1 MSANRILKKLAHAA
15 RVSLAILTAVPFSL
29 GGTLANAAPPNKEK
43 EKSQGRNSK
52 SPISPIKHVIVIVGE
67 NRSFDH
73 VFATY
78 KPKHGEQVDN
88 LLSKHIINEDG
99 TPGPKFWLATQYSA
113 DITGA
118 TEYQLSPTNKT
129 PYGILPAPLN
139 GGPTDVCNDNGI
151 CSLADAEAS
160 ENGLPNATYDG
171 YLTSGGTGLVGK
183 VPDTRIT
190 GVHAT
195 APYSSLPGGPFQ
207 LSNTKGADT
216 FCLLYTSPSPRDLS
230 TSRMPSSA

>member
-29 GGTLANAAPPNKEK
+29 GGTLANAAPPDK
-43 EKSQGRNSK
+43 KSQGKDSK

-118 TEYQLSPTNKT
+118 TEFQLSPANKT
-129 PYGILPAPLN
+129 AYSILPAPLN
-139 GGPTDVCNDNGI
+139 GGPTDVCANNGI
-151 CSLADAEAS
+151 CSLADAQAS
-160 ENGLPNATYDG
+160 ENSLPDDTYYGHLTTRGSGLTGNGPYTH
-171 YLTSGGTGLVGK
+171 LTGGN
-183 VPDTRIT
+183 
-190 GVHAT
+190 AT
-195 APYSSLPGGPFQ
+195 APYSSPPG
-207 LSNTKGADT
+207 
-216 FCLLYTSPSPRDLS
+216 
-230 TSRMPSSA
+230 